1 MTTYDPQMLDR
12 YAELAVRVGVNLE
25 PGQRLLITGV
35 PLQLAP
41 LARLVTKHAYLAGA
55 RFVDVEWLDE
65 SIDLLRLQYGSPE
78 SLHEFADW
86 SAQLNSGYFAAGD
99 AVLAIVGEDP
109 DLMSGQD
116 PDALEIVNKVRAEK
130 MAPVLN
136 HISAGSSNWS
146 LIAGST
152 AAWAERVL
160 PELDGQAAEARLWE
174 LIFDVCRVRSMNP
187 VAAWQRHIRD
197 LGAREA
203 YLNDKAF
210 KKLRLEGP
218 GTDLTMGLPAGHC
231 WLSGG
236 LVAKNGIH
244 AVVNIPTEEVFT
256 MPHRDQIDG
265 VVSSTK
271 PLSYAGTIIENFRLV
286 FENGR
291 VTKAVAEKGE
301 SALHTLLDVD
311 DGARS
316 LGEVALVPHS
326 SPISRSNLLFY
337 NTLYDENASCH
348 LALGTA
354 YKFSLR
360 DGKTMSAD
368 AFGRAGGNE
377 SLIHVD
383 FMVGSGELDIDG
395 IVENGSAEPIMR
407 GGEWAFEV

>member
-1 MTTYDPQMLDR
+1 MTTYDPPLLEK

-41 LARLVTKHAYLAGA
+41 LARLVAKHAYLAGA

-65 SIDLLRLQYGSPE
+65 RIDRIRVQFAPAE

-86 SAQLNSGYFAAGD
+86 SVQLNTSYFAGGD

-109 DLMSGQD
+109 DLMAGQD
-116 PDALEIVNKVRAEK
+116 PDALETVNKVRAEK
-130 MAPVLN
+130 MAPMLAHV
-136 HISAGSSNWS
+136 SAGSSNWS
-146 LIAGST
+146 MIAGAT
-152 AAWAERVL
+152 AGWSRRVL
-160 PELDGQAAEARLWE
+160 PQLDSEAAEARLWE
-174 LIFDVCRVRSMNP
+174 VIFDVCRVRSTDV
-187 VAAWQRHIRD
+187 VATWQQHICD

-203 YLNDKAF
+203 YLNARAYRKLHF
-210 KKLRLEGP
+210 KGP

-231 WLSGG
+231 WRSAGM
-236 LVAKNGIH
+236 VAKNGIR

-271 PLSYAGTIIENFRLV
+271 PLSYAGSIIEDFRLI

-301 SALHTLLDVD
+301 SLLHNLLDVD
-311 DGARS
+311 YGARS
-316 LGEVALVPHS
+316 LGEVALVPQS
-326 SPISRSNLLFY
+326 SPIARSKLLFY
-337 NTLYDENASCH
+337 NTLFDENASSH
-348 LALGTA
+348 LALGAA
-354 YKFSLR
+354 YKYSLR
-360 DGKTMSAD
+360 DGETMSAD
-368 AFGRAGGNE
+368 SFGRAGGNE

-383 FMVGSGELDIDG
+383 FMVGSAELDIDG
-395 IVENGSAEPIMR
+395 VVENCTAEPIMR